1 MGPIHVPAG
10 DAAAEPL
17 TSKPPDDSEPRGRNE
32 VDRSSRFGF
41 KALENL
47 ELDLSEDEFS
57 TSGVRKMILDQL
69 YRLKQ
74 DNEELRST
82 LKQENKELRK
92 TENLFHECDRDAAVL
107 TERLNKVK
115 ARDIVLGAALA
126 SGSLIMGS
134 QQHDIGVIFVAGALL
149 FVGSVVARL
158 VLK

>member
-1 MGPIHVPAG
+1 MLAG
-10 DAAAEPL
+10 DPAAEPIK
-17 TSKPPDDSEPRGRNE
+17 SQRPDDSEPFGRNE
-32 VDRSSRFGF
+32 ADRSGRFGF

-74 DNEELRST
+74 DNEELRKT
-82 LKQENKELRK
+82 LKQENERFRK
-92 TENLFHECDRDAAVL
+92 TESRFHESDRTVAIL
-107 TERLNKVK
+107 QERLHKVK
-115 ARDIVLGAALA
+115 ALDVVLGAALA
-126 SGSLIMGS
+126 SGSLIVGW
-134 QQHDIGVIFVAGALL
+134 QQLEFGVISVVGAAL